1 MNPETPPG
9 NNDKILTFLD
19 MFEEAFKEQQQ
30 QLRRYIELEM
40 KELKE
45 ELNHRTDFR
54 QVVEPAIDQKVI
66 KIKAEIDNLS
76 GELIVRNIKQ
86 QIRESQP
93 EMIDALY
100 PIIGKLIKK
109 YVQTELENIT
119 ENINQQI
126 DNTFSWE
133 SMRRE
138 FLSLFG
144 IKEKDMLL
152 KQATAP
158 QILEAYIIFQES
170 GLLLGQYSRQD
181 VLDRDL
187 VAAMLTAI
195 KSFMRDAFAQGTVG
209 DLDMIEYGQ
218 QKIIVLNFQR
228 YYFVAVSAGIVDRAF
243 KEKVLDYLRL
253 FNEAHLASLED
264 AQLQN
269 KDFSQLFER
278 HWRNFHKFS
287 PIIQKTNELT
297 KHIKQKG
304 NSDWKFWRW

>member
-1 MNPETPPG
+1 MNPENTPRE
-9 NNDKILTFLD
+9 DKILTFLD
-19 MFEEAFKEQQQ
+19 LFEEAFKEQQQ

-40 KELKE
+40 KQLKDELKD
-45 ELNHRTDFR
+45 RTDFQ
-54 QVVEPAIDQKVI
+54 QVVEPVIDQKVI

-126 DNTFSWE
+126 DNTFSWQ

-144 IKEKDMLL
+144 IKEKELLL
-152 KQATAP
+152 KDALSP
-158 QILEAYIIFQES
+158 QIVEAYIIFQES

-195 KSFMRDAFAQGTVG
+195 KAFMRDAFAEGTVG

-218 QKIIVLNFQR
+218 QKVMVLNFHR
-228 YYFVAVSAGIVDRAF
+228 YYLVAVSAGIVDSAF

-253 FNEAHLASLED
+253 FNETHLALLDD
-264 AQLQN
+264 AQLQSQ
-269 KDFSQLFER
+269 DFSPLFEQ
-278 HWRNFHKFS
+278 HWQNFHKFN
-287 PIIQKTNELT
+287 PIIHKTNEFT
-297 KHIKQKG
+297 KHIKQKS
-304 NSDWKFWRW
+304 NLDWKFWRW